1 MIGTILSILIPV
13 LAFAGFVAI
22 LLSGYVKAPPDMAY
36 LISGIAKKPRV
47 LIGKA
52 GVKIPFFER
61 LDKLYLGAIQIDVKT
76 SSAVPTAEFINIRVD
91 SFVNVRVGQSE
102 EMMALAAQNF
112 LNTDRDTISQKV
124 RDLLE
129 GNIREIVGTMK
140 LTEMVNDRKAFSEK
154 VQENAVP
161 DLANLG
167 LELVSFNVQN
177 FVDDNDVIDNLGIDN
192 IEQIRKQAAIAKSD
206 AQREVAIAE
215 ANNVKQAND
224 AEAKAKVEI
233 AAKNAE
239 VAIRQAELKRDV
251 DTQRAVADAAYDIQ
265 KNEQEKSVLVSK
277 TNAQI
282 AQREREVELKQ
293 KEIEL
298 KERELDALVR
308 KQADADKYKAE
319 QEAEAD
325 LITRKKEAEAAAYEI
340 EQAAKAQMA
349 KAEADKYEAEMKA
362 AGIRAV
368 GEAEAEA
375 IEKKALAQMKMGEAS
390 VIEMVLQTLPEMTE
404 AAAKPLS
411 NVDQIVMYGN
421 DNSSALV
428 SDVMKTT
435 NQVMEGLKANGI
447 DIGSMLNGF
456 IGGTTAVKAAENKEL
471 EETLSFDE
479 EDWEENK

>member
-1 MIGTILSILIPV
+1 MIGTILSIFIPALV
-13 LAFAGFVAI
+13 IAGFVAI

-36 LISGIAKKPRV
+36 LISGITKKPRV

-112 LNTDRDTISQKV
+112 LNTDRTTISQKV

-140 LTEMVNDRKAFSEK
+140 LTEMVNDRKSFSEK
-154 VQENAVP
+154 VQANAVP
-161 DLANLG
+161 DLASLG

-215 ANNVKQAND
+215 ANNTKQAND

-293 KEIEL
+293 REIEL

-325 LITRKKEAEAAAYEI
+325 LITRKKEAEAAAYEV

-390 VIEMVLQTLPEMTE
+390 IIEMVLQTLPEMTE
-404 AAAKPLS
+404 AAAKPLA

-447 DIGSMLNGF
+447 DIGAMLNGF
-456 IGGTTAVKAAENKEL
+456 VGGAAVAKMTDNCETAD
-471 EETLSFDE
+471 S
-479 EDWEENK
+479 DWEDK

>member
-1 MIGTILSILIPV
+1 MIGTILSVLIPV
-13 LAFAGFVAI
+13 LVIAGFVAI

-47 LIGKA
+47 LVGKA

-112 LNTDRDTISQKV
+112 LNTDRATISQKV

-140 LTEMVNDRKAFSEK
+140 LTEMVNDRKSFSEK
-154 VQENAVP
+154 VQANAVP
-161 DLANLG
+161 DLASLG

-215 ANNVKQAND
+215 ADNVKQAND

-293 KEIEL
+293 REIEL

-390 VIEMVLQTLPEMTE
+390 IIEMVLQTLPEMTE
-404 AAAKPLS
+404 AAAKPLA

-447 DIGSMLNGF
+447 DIGAMLHGF
-456 IGGTTAVKAAENKEL
+456 VGGAAVAKMTDNCETAD
-471 EETLSFDE
+471 S
-479 EDWEENK
+479 DWEDK